1 MKFVTTRFNP
11 VTRML
16 LAAGMLLAALPGQAE
31 TINLQQAV
39 QMSLAAD
46 PRIKEREQVVEAARG
61 MLQEVRGNA
70 GWRVSANAFIGL
82 APKAEGGFF
91 QNQGG
96 DNNTCNTPPCAL
108 NSSGDDWNGVSDWTH
123 LDFALTKPLYTFGKI
138 ERYGEAAQGNVDLK
152 RGELKQTRGDTVYD
166 TKRAYYGYLTSR
178 DIRIFLEDMQGRLN
192 WAIKSVERNLEEE
205 TGESRQSDLY
215 ALQTAKGMLAKYV
228 HQSRAI
234 EKISLDGLKVLTGTG
249 LKAELAVADDRIEPV
264 AFPQIELAELQ
275 SRALLERPEM
285 QQLEAGLRTRRA
297 LVAAKKADRMPDV
310 YAGVVG
316 QFNYAS
322 QRERLD
328 NSYLNDPFN
337 GGGLTPVVGVKWDG
351 VFGAT
356 SARVNQAQAE
366 LEALNHKKAFAV
378 AGIPFEVGEAY
389 ANARANH
396 DSQRDLAEGAAAA
409 RRWMVASL
417 ADFSAG
423 LESADNVADAIK
435 NYALAQT
442 EYLRTVNDYN
452 MNVAQLARLTG
463 ELW

>member
-1 MKFVTTRFNP
+1 MKRTAFTR
-11 VTRML
+11 TL
-16 LAAGMLLAALPGQAE
+16 LAAGVLLAALPAQAE

-39 QMSLAAD
+39 EMSLAAD
-46 PRIKEREQVVEAARG
+46 PRIKEREQVIEAARG
-61 MLQEVRGNA
+61 MLQEVQGNA

-82 APKAEGGFF
+82 APKVEGGFY
-91 QNQGG
+91 QDG
-96 DNNTCNTPPCAL
+96 NTYSGTTPRSDG
-108 NSSGDDWNGVSDWTH
+108 NSFNGISDWTH
-123 LDFALTKPLYTFGKI
+123 LDFALIRPLYTFGKI
-138 ERYGEAAQGNVDLK
+138 ERYGEAAQGNIDLK

-166 TKRAYYGYLTSR
+166 TKRAYFGYLTAR
-178 DIRIFLEDMQGRLN
+178 DIRVFLEDMQGRLN
-192 WAIKSVERNLEEE
+192 WAIESVERNLEEE

-228 HQSRAI
+228 HQSRAV
-234 EKISLDGLKVLTGTG
+234 EKISLDGLKVLTGAG
-249 LKAELAVADDRIEPV
+249 LKSDLMVADARIEPV
-264 AFPQIELAELQ
+264 VFPQLELAEFQ

-285 QQLEAGLRTRRA
+285 QQLEAGLRARRA

-310 YAGVVG
+310 YAGVIG

-328 NSYLNDPFN
+328 NPYLNDPFN
-337 GGGLTPVVGVKWDG
+337 GGGLTPVVGVKWDS
-351 VFGAT
+351 VFGVT

-423 LESADNVADAIK
+423 LESADKVADAIK

-463 ELW
+463 ELR

>member
-1 MKFVTTRFNP
+1 MKFATTRFNP

-61 MLQEVRGNA
+61 MLQEVQGNA

-82 APKAEGGFF
+82 APEVEGGFY
-91 QNQGG
+91 QGG
-96 DNNTCNTPPCAL
+96 VFTCTAPNCAL
-108 NSSGDDWNGVSDWTH
+108 RSDGDEFNGVSDWTH
-123 LDFALTKPLYTFGKI
+123 LDFALIKPLFTFGKI
-138 ERYGEAAQGNVDLK
+138 ERYGEAAQGNVDIK

-166 TKRAYYGYLTSR
+166 TKRAYYGYLTAR
-178 DIRIFLEDMQGRLN
+178 DIRLFLEDMQGRLDQ
-192 WAIKSVERNLEEE
+192 AIESVERNLKEE

-228 HQSRAI
+228 HQSRAV
-234 EKISLDGLKVLTGTG
+234 EKISLDGLKVLTGAG
-249 LKAELAVADDRIEPV
+249 LKADLAVADERIEPV
-264 AFPQIELAELQ
+264 AFPQIDLADLQ

-310 YAGVVG
+310 YAGVIG

-328 NSYLNDPFN
+328 NPHLNDPFN
-337 GGGLTPVVGVKWDG
+337 GVGLTPVVGVKWDSAFG
-351 VFGAT
+351 VA

-423 LESADNVADAIK
+423 LESADKVADAIK
-435 NYALAQT
+435 NHALAQT

>member
-1 MKFVTTRFNP
+1 MKRATTQFKP
-11 VTRML
+11 VTRRL
-16 LAAGMLLAALPGQAE
+16 LTAGLLLAALPGQAE

-61 MLQEVRGNA
+61 MLQEVQGNA
-70 GWRVSANAFIGL
+70 GWRVTANAFIGL
-82 APKAEGGFF
+82 APGVDGGFYEGGAFS
-91 QNQGG
+91 G
-96 DNNTCNTPPCAL
+96 TTPRSDANKPD
-108 NSSGDDWNGVSDWTH
+108 SVSEWTH
-123 LDFALTKPLYTFGKI
+123 LDFALIKPLYTFGKV

-166 TKRAYYGYLTSR
+166 TKRAYFGYLTAR
-178 DIRIFLEDMQGRLN
+178 DIRVFLEDMQGRLN
-192 WAIKSVERNLEEE
+192 QAITSVERNLEEE
-205 TGESRQSDLY
+205 TGESRQTDLY

-228 HQSRAI
+228 HQSRAV
-234 EKISLDGLKVLTGTG
+234 EKISLDGLKVLTGVG
-249 LKAELAVADDRIEPV
+249 LNADLVVADEGIEPV
-264 AFPQIELAELQ
+264 AFPQIELAEFQ
-275 SRALLERPEM
+275 SRALQERPEM

-310 YAGVVG
+310 YAGVIG

-328 NSYLNDPFN
+328 NPYLNDPFN
-337 GGGLTPVVGVKWDG
+337 GGGLTPVVGVKWDS

-396 DSQRDLAEGAAAA
+396 DAQRDLAEGAAAA

-423 LESADNVADAIK
+423 LGSADKVADAIR
-435 NYALAQT
+435 NYALTQT

-463 ELW
+463 ELR

>member
-1 MKFVTTRFNP
+1 MKFATTRFTP

-16 LAAGMLLAALPGQAE
+16 LVAGMLLAALPGQAE

-96 DNNTCNTPPCAL
+96 DNNTCNTPPCTL
-108 NSSGDDWNGVSDWTH
+108 NTSGDDWNGVSDWTH

-166 TKRAYYGYLTSR
+166 TKRAYYGYLTAR
-178 DIRIFLEDMQGRLN
+178 DTRVFLEDMQGRLN
-192 WAIKSVERNLEEE
+192 WAIESVERNLKEE

-328 NSYLNDPFN
+328 NPYLNDPFN

-356 SARVNQAQAE
+356 SARINQAQAE

>member
-1 MKFVTTRFNP
+1 MKPATIKFN
-11 VTRML
+11 THARLL
-16 LAAGMLLAALPGQAE
+16 LAAVALAVLPAQAD

-61 MLQEVRGNA
+61 LLQEVQGNA
-70 GWRVSANAFIGL
+70 GWRASANAFVGL
-82 APKAEGGFF
+82 APKVEGGFY
-91 QNQGG
+91 QNGDYTCTPPNCALRTDG
-96 DNNTCNTPPCAL
+96 DN
-108 NSSGDDWNGVSDWTH
+108 WNGVSDWTH
-123 LDFALTKPLYTFGKI
+123 LDFALIKPLYTFGKG
-138 ERYGEAAQGNVDLK
+138 ERYGEAARGNIDLK
-152 RGELKQTRGDTVYD
+152 RGELKQTRGDTIYD
-166 TKRAYYGYLTSR
+166 TKRAYFGYLTAR
-178 DIRIFLEDMQGRLN
+178 DIRVFLEDMQGRLN
-192 WAIKSVERNLEEE
+192 QAISSVERNLEEE
-205 TGESRQSDLY
+205 TGESKQSELY

-249 LKAELAVADDRIEPV
+249 LKGDLQVADERIEPV
-264 AFPQIELAELQ
+264 AFPQFDLSDLQ
-275 SRALLERPEM
+275 ARALLDRPEM
-285 QQLEAGLRTRRA
+285 QQLEAGLRSRRA

-322 QRERLD
+322 RREQLD
-328 NSYLNDPFN
+328 NPYLNDPFN
-337 GGGLTPVVGVKWDG
+337 GGGLTPVVGVKWDS
-351 VFGAT
+351 VFGVA

-378 AGIPFEVGEAY
+378 AGIPYEVSEAY
-389 ANARANH
+389 ANARANF

-423 LESADNVADAIK
+423 LESADKVADAIK
-435 NYALAQT
+435 NYVLTQT

-463 ELW
+463 ELK